1 MNFTATL
8 IAQIITFGVL
18 VWFVQRFLW
27 GPMTAMMEER
37 KKRIA
42 DGLAAAD
49 RGKHEQELAQQKAKG
64 VLQDAKVQAAEIVN
78 LAQKRASE
86 LVDEAKD
93 DARAEGDRLL
103 TAAKAEIEQ
112 ETNRAREQ
120 LREQVSVLAMSAAEK
135 VLQREIDSSAHADV
149 IDKIAQQ
156 I

>member
-8 IAQIITFGVL
+8 IAQIITFAFL

-27 GPMTAMMEER
+27 GPMTTMMDER

-49 RGKHEQELAQQKAKG
+49 RGKHEQELAEQKAKG

-78 LAQKRASE
+78 LAQRRAVE

-93 DARAEGDRLL
+93 DARTEGHRLL
-103 TAAKAEIEQ
+103 TAAQSDIEQ
-112 ETNRAREQ
+112 ESNRAREE
-120 LREQVSVLAMSAAEK
+120 LREQVSSLAMLAAEK
-135 VLQREIDSSAHADV
+135 VLQREIDASAHADV
-149 IDKIAQQ
+149 VDSIAQK